1 MNNIMPKKALIAVL
15 CVVAVLG
22 IFVLFAI
29 SAGDGETIGEAEAKN
44 AALRHADVSEED
56 AFFSKVE
63 TETEDGKIKYEID
76 FSAGGYKYDYEVD
89 GRNGAILKS
98 EKELENKKS
107 DVAGNDEEEISA
119 IDEETA
125 KRAALNH
132 AGISEEDARFTNV
145 EIDDDGHYYEVDF
158 IANGHKYE
166 YEIDVLRGTVIKY
179 EKEEIKTN

>member
-22 IFVLFAI
+22 IFVLLAI

-44 AALRHADVSEED
+44 AALSHADVSEED
-56 AFFSKVE
+56 AVFSKVE
-63 TETEDGKIKYEID
+63 RETEDGKIKYEID

-98 EKELENKKS
+98 EKELENKTE
-107 DVAGNDEEEISA
+107 VAGNDEEEISA

-145 EIDDDGHYYEVDF
+145 EIDDDGHYYEVNF
-158 IANGHKYE
+158 TANGKMYE
-166 YEIDVLRGTVIKY
+166 YEVDIVRGTVIKA
-179 EKEEIKTN
+179 ESEEMQQ